1 MVQQVK
7 LVKFNYVAAGTAD
20 TDAVNV
26 AQLKSVNLAF
36 TGDTGSG
43 DVNLANSKLAVNGD
57 DTYITTT
64 ANGKRITIAGKKQD
78 ITVTNGVAS
87 ATAGMADAQNVADAI
102 NQAVAN
108 SSSSWNLSANGEAT
122 TATVEKVIK

>member
-1 MVQQVK
+1 M
-7 LVKFNYVAAGTAD
+7 L
-20 TDAVNV
+20 
-26 AQLKSVNLAF
+26 SR
-36 TGDTGSG
+36 GDTGSG

-57 DTYITTT
+57 NTYITTT
-64 ANGKRITIAGKKQD
+64 ANGKENYYAGKKQD